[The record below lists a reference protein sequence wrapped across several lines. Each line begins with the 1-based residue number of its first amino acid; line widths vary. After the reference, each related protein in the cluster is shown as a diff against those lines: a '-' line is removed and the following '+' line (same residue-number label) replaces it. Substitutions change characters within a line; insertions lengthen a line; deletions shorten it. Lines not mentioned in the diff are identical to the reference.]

1 MAGYAYPPSP
11 LSISGDVETI
21 NRFLQSPT
29 LVARR
34 LRTLVE
40 QRFIGD
46 FLLQGRATPA
56 GGAIVYE
63 QTESIYTDRAVGSV
77 SPGSEYPITT
87 VSTGP
92 AQVAKVTKY
101 GQDTMVTDEAI
112 ARMGFS
118 PVDRALLKLGNT
130 LVKAADATVL
140 ALIASAVT
148 QTRAATVAWSTAGAP
163 GVTGSSFILRDVL
176 KAKATILALNQGY
189 SPDVLVVDDITYAYV
204 ASDPTVVQAAQRERL
219 TPRSTRVTSR
229 SSVVCVFC
237 RPRTCPPRVRGS
249 STPRCSVVSR
259 TRLSAAVTSPPA
271 WASSPRPCAR
281 TRKTSSAFVPV
292 VCSCPTS
299 RSRTPPSR
307 SPASD
312 RGCLSHSKG
321 GGCGCRQRTPVT
333 S

>member
-11 LSISGDVETI
+11 ITISGDVETI

-63 QTESIYTDRAVGSV
+63 TSETIYTDRAVGSV

-87 VSTGP
+87 VSTGA

-101 GQDTMVTDEAI
+101 GQDTFVTDEAI

-130 LVKAADATVL
+130 MVKAADATVL
-140 ALIASAVT
+140 SLIASAVT
-148 QTRAATVAWSTAGAP
+148 QTIPATQTWSTAGAP
-163 GVTGSSFILRDVL
+163 GVSGSSFILRDIL

-189 SPDVLVVDDITYAYV
+189 SPDTLVVDDVTYAYV
-204 ASDPTVVQAAQRERL
+204 ASDPTVVQAAQRESTDTAVYTGSFPVIGGLRVLPTPNLPAAGAWVVDSTMLGGIANESLGGGYQSAGMGVESKSMREDEEDQFRL
-219 TPRSTRVTSR
+219 RARRV
-229 SSVVCVFC
+229 
-237 RPRTCPPRVRGS
+237 
-249 STPRCSVVSR
+249 
-259 TRLSAAVTSPPA
+259 
-271 WASSPRPCAR
+271 
-281 TRKTSSAFVPV
+281 FVPYV
-292 VCSCPTS
+292 QEPNAAIKITGV
-299 RSRTPPSR
+299 
-307 SPASD
+307 
-312 RGCLSHSKG
+312 
-321 GGCGCRQRTPVT
+321 
-333 S
+333 

>member
-11 LSISGDVETI
+11 VTISGDVETI

-46 FLLQGRATPA
+46 YLLQGRSTPQ

-130 LVKAADATVL
+130 LVKAADSTIL

-148 QTRAATVAWSTAGAP
+148 QTQAAAVAWSTAGAP
-163 GVTGSSFILRDVL
+163 GVSGSSFILRDVL

-189 SPDVLVVDDITYAYV
+189 NPDTLVVDDITYAYV
-204 ASDPTVVQAAQRERL
+204 ASDPTVVQAAQREASNTPVYSGDFPIIGGLRVLPTPNLPAAGAWVIDSTMLGGIANEVLGGGYQSAGMGVESKSMREDEEDQFRL
-219 TPRSTRVTSR
+219 RARRVF
-229 SSVVCVFC
+229 VPYVQE
-237 RPRTCPPRVRGS
+237 PN
-249 STPRCSVVSR
+249 
-259 TRLSAAVTSPPA
+259 AAVKITG
-271 WASSPRPCAR
+271 
-281 TRKTSSAFVPV
+281 T
-292 VCSCPTS
+292 
-299 RSRTPPSR
+299 
-307 SPASD
+307 
-312 RGCLSHSKG
+312 
-321 GGCGCRQRTPVT
+321 
-333 S
+333 